1 MLAKSGGTQMRG
13 SYFTLDGLEK
23 ITPHSVDKSLLFIF
37 PSLILYVLITAV
49 IWWLVVAMDQP
60 CWVETQAEAWHSLSV
75 GTLVR
80 RLLML
85 GRGETTVQ
93 EKSRVVPE
101 ASSSLPRPHWQKAQ
115 CLDID
120 LLCISFSRIYKLCFA
135 HYCIPSTRDNAV

>member
-60 CWVETQAEAWHSLSV
+60 W
-75 GTLVR
+75 
-80 RLLML
+80 
-85 GRGETTVQ
+85 
-93 EKSRVVPE
+93 
-101 ASSSLPRPHWQKAQ
+101 
-115 CLDID
+115 
-120 LLCISFSRIYKLCFA
+120 
-135 HYCIPSTRDNAV
+135 